1 MGAFLAVAEKKV
13 ASAGGAQVADE
24 DVCGTEASTKELS
37 TISFAEVEED
47 VLGRGLVAGGHHVQ
61 PLDGIGLVASAKFV
75 EPFGGFGELGLK
87 LGGNFGADFIAAA
100 TNGGADGGEE
110 VSRLGFELHLHLA
123 DGFDDD
129 PLERASPAGMNSGD
143 RALFWIDDENG
154 DAVGGLHAQKEAGAF
169 GDGGVAL
176 ARFGGRG
183 VEKMDDIGMDLFQGD
198 KFEIGCVEGG
208 LEAAAVFEDI
218 FFSVPVGV
226 AKIENFF
233 AALIADTAG
242 LGAEAVDEPGEL

>member
-1 MGAFLAVAEKKV
+1 LGAFLAVAEKKV

-208 LEAAAVFEDI
+208 LEAAAVF
-218 FFSVPVGV
+218 
-226 AKIENFF
+226 
-233 AALIADTAG
+233 ADTAG

>member
-1 MGAFLAVAEKKV
+1 M
-13 ASAGGAQVADE
+13 
-24 DVCGTEASTKELS
+24 
-37 TISFAEVEED
+37 
-47 VLGRGLVAGGHHVQ
+47 
-61 PLDGIGLVASAKFV
+61 
-75 EPFGGFGELGLK
+75 
-87 LGGNFGADFIAAA
+87 
-100 TNGGADGGEE
+100 
-110 VSRLGFELHLHLA
+110 
-123 DGFDDD
+123 
-129 PLERASPAGMNSGD
+129 
-143 RALFWIDDENG
+143 
-154 DAVGGLHAQKEAGAF
+154 
-169 GDGGVAL
+169 

>member
-110 VSRLGFELHLHLA
+110 VSRFGFELHLHLP

-129 PLERASPAGMNSGD
+129 PLERASPAGMNGGD
-143 RALFWIDDENG
+143 RALFWIDEENG
-154 DAVGGLHAQKEAGAF
+154 DAVGGLDAQKEAGAF

-176 ARFGGRG
+176 ARFGGHG

-198 KFEIGCVEGG
+198 KFAIGCVEGG

-242 LGAEAVDEPGEL
+242 LGAEAVDEPGEF